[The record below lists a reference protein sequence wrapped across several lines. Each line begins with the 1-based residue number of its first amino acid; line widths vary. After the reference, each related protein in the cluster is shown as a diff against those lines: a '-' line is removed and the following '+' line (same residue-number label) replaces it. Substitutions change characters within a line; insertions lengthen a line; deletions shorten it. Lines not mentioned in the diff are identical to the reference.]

1 MSSVQ
6 AHTSPTT
13 PAPPTP
19 TRSFTSHSSNSE
31 KSDGPGRNPA
41 GTDDVAAASELL
53 LSGAK
58 DVREIIRLIQCV
70 VCSRILHGPTIL
82 PCGRSICQSCV
93 PATRL
98 RTNISWPATANR
110 LYGFECPFDACGKEH
125 AIGDCSIDILFNK
138 VLDIVATAINQ
149 DRETPRASDI
159 ATHVTVQDHW
169 EVAGVST
176 LSEKGSVS
184 QVIMGG
190 RIVSTYTLA
199 ETGKLGYGCEASYAA
214 VGTTEEEVTQN
225 DVTSFNSLKEAVRM
239 EMDCQICYA
248 LLLDPLTTTCGHTF
262 CRNCLHR
269 TLGSSE
275 HCPIC
280 RRALSI
286 QPQVLAGSSPSNE
299 RLTKMI
305 NGFWADTV
313 AIRSLAVRAEL
324 QAELAGDF
332 DVPLFVCTL
341 SFPAMPTFLHVFEPR
356 YRRMIRRAMEG
367 DRTFGMVL
375 GTSTAQSDGRNFCEI
390 GTLLRIINIEF
401 FPDGRS
407 LLESVGVSRFK
418 VTRHGALDGYIVGKI
433 EKIDDISLAEEEE
446 LEVTETMRGRGVQDF
461 VSSIARAPSAPPA
474 VGTLQQQE
482 EASSETSILTTQDL
496 ETKATRELLDIGITF
511 CSRMRSQSVSWLTA
525 RVLAVF
531 GDCPNDPALFP
542 WWFASV
548 LPVSDEEKYRLLG
561 TSSVRQRLKIC
572 CQWII
577 EWESSR
583 W

>member
-6 AHTSPTT
+6 AHTSPAV
-13 PAPPTP
+13 PAPSPP
-19 TRSFTSHSSNSE
+19 SRSLTSDSSHSE
-31 KSDGPGRNPA
+31 KSEGPGRNPA
-41 GTDDVAAASELL
+41 GTDDVAAAAELL
-53 LSGAK
+53 FNGYK
-58 DVREIIRLIQCV
+58 DVREIIRLVQCG
-70 VCSRILHGPTIL
+70 VCSRILHSPTIL
-82 PCGRSICQSCV
+82 PCGRSLCQSCV

-110 LYGFECPFDACGKEH
+110 LYGFECPFEGCGKEH

-138 VLDIVATAINQ
+138 VLDIIQVAVNQ
-149 DRETPRASDI
+149 DWKTRQPSEISTYI
-159 ATHVTVQDHW
+159 TVQDHW
-169 EVAGVST
+169 EVAGVSA
-176 LSEKGSVS
+176 LGEKDRIS
-184 QVIMGG
+184 QVLEGG
-190 RIVSTYTLA
+190 RIASTYALA
-199 ETGKLGYGCEASYAA
+199 ETGKLGYGCEVTYTA
-214 VGTTEEEVTQN
+214 VGATEEQVTQI
-225 DVTSFNSLKEAVRM
+225 DVAAFTSLKEAVRT

-248 LLLDPLTTTCGHTF
+248 LLLDPITTTCGHTF

-269 TLGSSE
+269 TLSTSE

-280 RRALSI
+280 RRALSL
-286 QPQVLAGSSPSNE
+286 QPKVLADSSPSNE

-305 NGFWADTV
+305 NGFWADAV
-313 AIRSLAVRAEL
+313 AVRSLAVRAEL

-332 DVPLFVCTL
+332 DIPLFVCTL

-375 GTSTAQSDGRNFCEI
+375 GTSTPQPDDRNFYEI
-390 GTLLRIINIEF
+390 GTLLRIVNIEF

-418 VTRHGALDGYIVGKI
+418 VTRHGAVDGYVVGKI
-433 EKIDDISLAEEEE
+433 EKLDDVSLAEEEE
-446 LEVTETMRGRGVQDF
+446 TEVRETMRGQGIRDF
-461 VSSIARAPSAPPA
+461 TSSSHAQSTATDPGSPH
-474 VGTLQQQE
+474 QQA
-482 EASSETSILTTQDL
+482 EASSLTSILTTQDL
-496 ETKATRELLDIGITF
+496 ETKSTRELLDIGIAF
-511 CSRMRSQSVSWLTA
+511 CTRMRSQSVSWLTA

-531 GDCPNDPALFP
+531 GDCPSDPATFP

-548 LPVSDEEKYRLLG
+548 LPVSDEEKYRLLA
-561 TSSVRQRLKIC
+561 TTSVRQRLKIC
-572 CQWII
+572 CHWIV